1 MLRSKWSS
9 DRVRQYKNKN
19 KNKNRY
25 VAFWM
30 VVGSGMDIC
39 AILLSFLLRLI
50 LIHLVCARRRHGH
63 QRAGLVDGMAP
74 AAESRVPN
82 LRDGGEDDAH
92 MTRLPL

>member
-1 MLRSKWSS
+1 MEISDPTGRS
-9 DRVRQYKNKN
+9 Y
-19 KNKNRY
+19 
-25 VAFWM
+25 F
-30 VVGSGMDIC
+30 C
-39 AILLSFLLRLI
+39 AILLM
-50 LIHLVCARRRHGH
+50 RRRHGD